1 MDWIT
6 DAVAIGT
13 RSEAQDAARLRA
25 GGIRSVLSLDG
36 AFTGDEAAGLGLAE
50 IVSVPL
56 RDGSS
61 NDARVFRRAVEALTR
76 LAASQ
81 APVLVQCQYGRS
93 RSPAV
98 VAGYLMGIRGL
109 DPLQA
114 RELVAAKRDIS
125 ISAALVPL
133 LFQL

>member
-6 DAVAIGT
+6 ERVAIGS
-13 RSEAQDAARLRA
+13 RVEAHDAAVLR
-25 GGIRSVLSLDG
+25 GSGIRSVLSLDG
-36 AFTGDEAAGLGLAE
+36 TLASADAGALGLDE

-56 RDGSS
+56 RDGSGNELS
-61 NDARVFRRAVEALTR
+61 VFRLAVESLTR
-76 LAASQ
+76 LAADH
-81 APVLVQCQYGRS
+81 APVLVHCELGRS

-98 VAGYLMGIRGL
+98 VAGYVMGLEGL

-114 RELVAAKRDIS
+114 RALVASKCTTS
-125 ISAALVPL
+125 ISAALVPF